1 MPKFE
6 RKGIKFARW
15 TILVTVM
22 HMKIGLPKALLYY
35 RYGTL
40 WETFFRELQIDVEIS
55 ADTNKEMLKQGTKNA
70 LDENCLPLKI
80 FMGHV
85 QSLIGK
91 CDWILIPR
99 FARTSKTE
107 EFCVRFWGLPDLVRN
122 TFPSAPV
129 LSYNVDLG
137 RYENEAAA
145 FIKMGKALGKSRRAS
160 YQAYCAG
167 CLAQQMT
174 DRQKIYSQS
183 AQMRTSDRKVLIAS
197 QPYLIHD
204 EYIGK
209 QLQSLI
215 ARHGV
220 TPLFSDQYC
229 RSLCRAFSTEISN
242 SLYWSI
248 NKEIIG
254 AIELYKSQVDG
265 IILLTAFPCGSDSLV
280 NELVMRKIKDTPMIQ
295 ILVDEHTAPAGLET
309 RIESFI
315 DILSQ
320 RRPYA

>member
-91 CDWILIPR
+91 CDRILIPR

-122 TFPSAPV
+122 TFPDAPV

-145 FIKMGKALGKSRRAS
+145 FIQMGKALGKSRRAS

-183 AQMRTSDRKVLIAS
+183 ARMRTSDRKVLIAS

-204 EYIGK
+204 AYIGK

-280 NELVMRKIKDTPMIQ
+280 NELVLRKIKDTPMIQ

>member
-55 ADTNKEMLKQGTKNA
+55 ADTNKEMLKQGTKNT

-145 FIKMGKALGKSRRAS
+145 FIQMGKALGKSRRAS

-204 EYIGK
+204 AYIGK

>member
-99 FARTSKTE
+99 FARTGKTE

-145 FIKMGKALGKSRRAS
+145 FIQMGKALGKSRRAS

-204 EYIGK
+204 AYIGK